1 MTVMQEP
8 TSNPTLPAVHR
19 VRASNAA
26 VEYLDRARRRLPPEG
41 GAMLSQA
48 VVAAAGI
55 FYGAA
60 ADPIGEHE
68 MRSLVI
74 ALYGRPFA
82 WRVGSIEEAG
92 DGG

>member
-1 MTVMQEP
+1 MGLQEP
-8 TSNPTLPAVHR
+8 TSNALPAVHR

-41 GAMLSQA
+41 GAVLSQA

-60 ADPIGEHE
+60 GPIGEHE

-92 DGG
+92 HGG